1 MKKVIAF
8 LLAALLLAGCSADK
22 SSKTPTKTT
31 LPEQT
36 TSQETTP
43 APEKSAFLQQS
54 RKVLG
59 QENLYY
65 IPCDE
70 LEQMSYAEL
79 YQVGRSLVFCD
90 FTFDEAYEN
99 ITYHIISV
107 SLDDG
112 SVQAWLTLPCSGY
125 TSAFAKGDKLVFVD
139 GFFGKILIYN
149 EKLEQERELTLEGDE
164 LVSDWQLSRD
174 LSRLYKLDW
183 EQGITVVDLA
193 TGKESV
199 LLSNVAELML
209 YNWDGDDMILSYID
223 RSAQR
228 QRLARFSTL
237 THQLHPLEPSV
248 PGSWYKVCGDTVFA
262 NAYDQWFKHFLVSGD
277 NACYF
282 YEQDAAV
289 TLLEDGRLL
298 ISDPAN
304 NGLMLYDA
312 DGSFLSACVLEGNGT
327 ADYVMPQWS
336 DLLGGYLLCPCLDEQ
351 GPKLYYWDTS
361 VRVAGEDLA
370 LQPYSGEIPGGYT
383 ANKALYRRA
392 QALSEAYGVDIR
404 IADQCQ
410 LDYEEYYG
418 YQVYDQAKLTYAL
431 DQLEVALSQYPKGFF
446 GQLLYGNL
454 NSIRIEFIGGLE
466 KKYMADDAAY
476 TSFSA
481 FAQERGDHYLVVV
494 DVDFATVDTYYHEFS
509 HIIDKRL
516 EYDAA
521 LRSEALYS
529 DGAWMELQPEGFG
542 YSYSY
547 DYLPEDVDSSRYDG
561 WFVDYYACTFPT
573 EDRARIMEYAMA
585 QIYWP
590 FEGDTPI
597 DDKLAYYSRCIRD
610 CFDTTGWPE
619 KTVWEQAIDQ

>member
-1 MKKVIAF
+1 MKKAIA
-8 LLAALLLAGCSADK
+8 LLLMLLLLAGCSKPVERPAGATD
-22 SSKTPTKTT
+22 PGV
-31 LPEQT
+31 
-36 TSQETTP
+36 TTP
-43 APEKSAFLQQS
+43 ELTTPGPEESALLKQS

-70 LEQMSYAEL
+70 LEQMAYAEL

-99 ITYHIISV
+99 ITYHVISV

-112 SVQAWLTLPCSGY
+112 SVQARLTLPCSGY

-149 EKLEQERELTLEGDE
+149 EKLEQERILTLEGDE
-164 LVSDWQLSRD
+164 MVSDWQLSRD

-209 YNWDGDDMILSYID
+209 YNWDGDDMILSYVD
-223 RSAQR
+223 RSTQR
-228 QRLARFSTL
+228 QRLARLSTL
-237 THQLHPLEPSV
+237 THELQSLEPQL
-248 PGSWYKVCGDTVFA
+248 PATWYQVRSDTIFA
-262 NAYDQWFKHFLVSGD
+262 TGYNQWFHYYMQNGET
-277 NACYF
+277 AGHF
-282 YEQDAAV
+282 YESEGAV

-298 ISDPAN
+298 ISDPTN

-312 DGSFLSACVLEGNGT
+312 NGSFLSACVLEGEGT
-327 ADYVMPQWS
+327 AGYVTPQWS

-351 GPKLYYWDTS
+351 GPNLYYWDSS
-361 VRVAGEDLA
+361 VRVAGENLA
-370 LQPYSGEIPGGYT
+370 LQPYSGETPGGYT
-383 ANKALYRRA
+383 ADKALYRRA

-431 DQLEVALSQYPKGFF
+431 DQLEIALSQYPQGFF
-446 GQLLYGNL
+446 DQLLYGNL

-516 EYDAA
+516 EYDSS
-521 LRSEALYS
+521 LRTEALYS
-529 DGAWMELQPEGFG
+529 DGTWMELQPEGFG

-547 DYLPEDVDSSRYDG
+547 DYLPEDVGSARYDG
-561 WFVDYYACTFPT
+561 WFIDYYACTFPT

-585 QIYWP
+585 EIYWP

-597 DDKLAYYSRCIRD
+597 DDKLAYYSQCIRD